1 MAKDRLSLHNKLIEI
16 LGSNHVYF
24 QPPSSIRLNY
34 PCIIY
39 KRDAEDPFY
48 ADDIK
53 YYGMKRYMITVID
66 ADPDSLIPDKVSKMQ
81 YCGFLNNLAI
91 DGLNHTIYSLFY

>member
-1 MAKDRLSLHNKLIEI
+1 MAKDRLSLHNKLIQI

-39 KRDAEDPFY
+39 KRDAEDTFY

-53 YYGMKRYMITVID
+53 YYGMKRYMITVVD
-66 ADPDSLIPDKVSKMQ
+66 KDPDSIIPDKMLQ
-81 YCGFLNNLAI
+81 FPYCSFTSHYTVDN
-91 DGLNHTIYSLFY
+91 LNHDVYSLYY